1 MNLKGWLWNTQEGA
15 EIVGEWPPC
24 QSWMVG
30 WEVGWLPQP
39 PPSRLWTR
47 NSRPPPSPSPPTPT
61 TGYSKTP
68 VPRHQH
74 QVCVTFSR
82 NEGWRQL
89 KSIKVMFSSFLF
101 RVSALVRPL
110 LRRHESPQDGLR
122 LLAGGKSN
130 QIKRPEV
137 WVVKIN
143 KSVSWPKYYEYE
155 ALSWRS
161 MMSLS
166 TNNCDILST
175 W

>member
-1 MNLKGWLWNTQEGA
+1 MNPRRSRDCWWMASLPKLDGGLGGRMASATSSFP
-15 EIVGEWPPC
+15 IVNKK
-24 QSWMVG
+24 
-30 WEVGWLPQP
+30 LPSAAFPLASNSYDWILQD
-39 PPSRLWTR
+39 SRAKAST
-47 NSRPPPSPSPPTPT
+47 S
-61 TGYSKTP
+61 G
-68 VPRHQH
+68 
-74 QVCVTFSR
+74 VCDFLTK
-82 NEGWRQL
+82 WRMAA
-89 KSIKVMFSSFLF
+89 IKVMFSSFLF

-122 LLAGGKSN
+122 LLAGGKIN
-130 QIKRPEV
+130 QIKRPV
-137 WVVKIN
+137 WGVKIN